1 MPSGFRSA
9 ERFDGRVGKIL
20 LGFPDE
26 HGITHPE
33 RRFMFSLAR
42 ELKMTVGELSERMSS
57 RELAEW
63 IAYFK
68 IEASEREQAQQ
79 RAKRKR

>member
-1 MPSGFRSA
+1 
-9 ERFDGRVGKIL
+9 
-20 LGFPDE
+20 
-26 HGITHPE
+26 
-33 RRFMFSLAR
+33 MFSLAR